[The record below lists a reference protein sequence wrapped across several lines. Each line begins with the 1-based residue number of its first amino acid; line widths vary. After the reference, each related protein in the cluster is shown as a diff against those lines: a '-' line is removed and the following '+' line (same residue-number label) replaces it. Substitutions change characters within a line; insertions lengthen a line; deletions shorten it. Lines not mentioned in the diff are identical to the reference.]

1 MIKVAESHVDHGLTD
16 KQVDFLLEKFAGR
29 SEFFIETVELPEELG
44 TVPCGIHGP
53 IMGDEPVAEDDV
65 HYEERNDR
73 PYKSRLII
81 REPRQVRQV
90 SVIAGPHEEDGK
102 KIACALYTAF
112 GGPVAPQEPGDPS
125 CRDLKESEA
134 FWSEHALSA

>member
-73 PYKSRLII
+73 PYKSRLIT
-81 REPRQVRQV
+81 REPRQVCQV
-90 SVIAGPHEEDGK
+90 SVIAGPHEED
-102 KIACALYTAF
+102 
-112 GGPVAPQEPGDPS
+112 
-125 CRDLKESEA
+125 
-134 FWSEHALSA
+134 